1 MKNFEKGII
10 LGVIVIIII
19 GGIIYYN
26 HFKEDNSINENTEEI
41 YFEAKEKTEEKEEFI
56 VIHIT
61 GEIKTPGIIK
71 IKENARLADA
81 IEAAGGLTE
90 NADINKINLAYIVSD
105 GQKIYIPNVNDKTE
119 EYVNSEAGNG
129 VIIENMESNN
139 KKLININTATQ
150 AELETLTGIG
160 ASTALK
166 IINYR
171 KENGKFKNI
180 EEIKN
185 VSGIGEAKYEVIK
198 NSICVK

>member
-1 MKNFEKGII
+1 MKNFEKSIF

-19 GGIIYYN
+19 GGVIYYN
-26 HFKEDNSINENTEEI
+26 HRRENNSINENTEEI
-41 YFEAKEKTEEKEEFI
+41 YYETKEKTEEQENFI

-71 IKENARLADA
+71 IKENSRLADA

-105 GQKIYIPNVNDKTE
+105 GQKIYIPNINDKTE
-119 EYVNSEAGNG
+119 DYVNSEAGNG

-139 KKLININTATQ
+139 KKLVNINTATQ

-171 KENGKFKNI
+171 KENGKFNNI

-198 NSICVK
+198 NNICVR

>member
-1 MKNFEKGII
+1 MKNFEKGIF
-10 LGVIVIIII
+10 LGVIVIIVI

-26 HFKEDNSINENTEEI
+26 HCRENNSINENTEEI
-41 YFEAKEKTEEKEEFI
+41 YYETKEKKEEQENFI
-56 VIHIT
+56 IIHIT

-71 IKENARLADA
+71 IKEKSRLADA

-90 NADINKINLAYIVSD
+90 NADINKINLAYIISD
-105 GQKIYIPNVNDKTE
+105 GQKIYIPNINDKTE

-139 KKLININTATQ
+139 KKLVNINTATQ

-171 KENGKFKNI
+171 KENGKFNNI

-198 NSICVK
+198 NNICVR

>member
-1 MKNFEKGII
+1 MKNFEKSIF
-10 LGVIVIIII
+10 LGVIVIIVI
-19 GGIIYYN
+19 GSVIYYN
-26 HFKEDNSINENTEEI
+26 HCRENNSINENTEEI
-41 YFEAKEKTEEKEEFI
+41 YYETKEKEEEQENFI
-56 VIHIT
+56 IIHIT

-71 IKENARLADA
+71 IKENSRLADA

-90 NADINKINLAYIVSD
+90 NADINKINLAYIISD
-105 GQKIYIPNVNDKTE
+105 GQKIYIPNINDKTE
-119 EYVNSEAGNG
+119 DYVNSEAGNG

-139 KKLININTATQ
+139 KKLVNINTATQ

-171 KENGKFKNI
+171 KENGKFNNI

-198 NSICVK
+198 NNICVR

>member
-1 MKNFEKGII
+1 MKNFEKSIF
-10 LGVIVIIII
+10 LGVIVIIVI
-19 GGIIYYN
+19 GGVIYYN
-26 HFKEDNSINENTEEI
+26 HCRENNSINENTEEI
-41 YFEAKEKTEEKEEFI
+41 YYETKEKEEEQENFI
-56 VIHIT
+56 IIHIT

-71 IKENARLADA
+71 IKENSRLADA
-81 IEAAGGLTE
+81 IEVAGGLTE
-90 NADINKINLAYIVSD
+90 NADINKINLAYIISD
-105 GQKIYIPNVNDKTE
+105 GQKIYIPNINDKTE
-119 EYVNSEAGNG
+119 DYVNSEAGNG

-139 KKLININTATQ
+139 KKLVNINTATQ

-171 KENGKFKNI
+171 KENGKFNNI

-198 NSICVK
+198 NNICVR

>member
-1 MKNFEKGII
+1 MKNFEKSIF
-10 LGVIVIIII
+10 LGVIVIIVI
-19 GGIIYYN
+19 GGVIYYN
-26 HFKEDNSINENTEEI
+26 HCRENNSINENTEEI
-41 YFEAKEKTEEKEEFI
+41 YYETKEKEEEQENFI
-56 VIHIT
+56 IIHIT

-71 IKENARLADA
+71 IKENSRLADA

-90 NADINKINLAYIVSD
+90 NADINKINLAYIISD
-105 GQKIYIPNVNDKTE
+105 GQKIYIPNINDKTE
-119 EYVNSEAGNG
+119 DYVNSEAGNG

-139 KKLININTATQ
+139 KKLVNINTATQ

-171 KENGKFKNI
+171 KENGKFNNI

-198 NSICVK
+198 NNICVR

>member
-1 MKNFEKGII
+1 MKNFEKSIF
-10 LGVIVIIII
+10 LGVIVIIVI
-19 GGIIYYN
+19 GGVIYYN
-26 HFKEDNSINENTEEI
+26 HCRENNSINENTEEI
-41 YFEAKEKTEEKEEFI
+41 YYETKEKEEEQENFI
-56 VIHIT
+56 IIHIT

-71 IKENARLADA
+71 IKENSRLADA
-81 IEAAGGLTE
+81 IEEAGGLTE
-90 NADINKINLAYIVSD
+90 NADINKINLAYIISD
-105 GQKIYIPNVNDKTE
+105 GQKIYIPNINDKTE
-119 EYVNSEAGNG
+119 DYVNSEAGNG

-139 KKLININTATQ
+139 KKLVNINTATQ

-171 KENGKFKNI
+171 KENGKFNNI

-198 NSICVK
+198 NNICVR

>member
-1 MKNFEKGII
+1 MKNFEKSIF
-10 LGVIVIIII
+10 LGVIVIIVI
-19 GGIIYYN
+19 GGVIYYN
-26 HFKEDNSINENTEEI
+26 HCRENNSINENTEEI
-41 YFEAKEKTEEKEEFI
+41 YYETKEKEEEQENFI
-56 VIHIT
+56 IIHIT

-71 IKENARLADA
+71 IKENSRLADA

-90 NADINKINLAYIVSD
+90 NADINKINLAYIISD
-105 GQKIYIPNVNDKTE
+105 GQKIYIPNINDKTE
-119 EYVNSEAGNG
+119 DYVNGEAGNG

-139 KKLININTATQ
+139 KKLVNINTATQ

-171 KENGKFKNI
+171 KENGKFNNI

-198 NSICVK
+198 NNICVR

>member
-1 MKNFEKGII
+1 MKNFEKGIF
-10 LGVIVIIII
+10 LGVIVIIVI
-19 GGIIYYN
+19 GGVIYYN
-26 HFKEDNSINENTEEI
+26 HCKENNSINENTEEI
-41 YFEAKEKTEEKEEFI
+41 YYETKEKTEEQENFI

-71 IKENARLADA
+71 IKENSRLADA

-90 NADINKINLAYIVSD
+90 NADINKINLAYIISD
-105 GQKIYIPNVNDKTE
+105 GQKIYIPNINDKTE
-119 EYVNSEAGNG
+119 DYVNSEAGNG

-139 KKLININTATQ
+139 KKLVNINTATQ

-171 KENGKFKNI
+171 KENGKFNNI

-198 NSICVK
+198 NNICVR

>member
-1 MKNFEKGII
+1 MKNFEKSIF
-10 LGVIVIIII
+10 LGVIVIIVI
-19 GGIIYYN
+19 GGVIYYN
-26 HFKEDNSINENTEEI
+26 HCREKNSINGNTEEI
-41 YFEAKEKTEEKEEFI
+41 YYETKEKEEEQENFI
-56 VIHIT
+56 IIHIT

-71 IKENARLADA
+71 IKENSRLADA

-90 NADINKINLAYIVSD
+90 NADINKINLAYIISD
-105 GQKIYIPNVNDKTE
+105 GQKIYIPNINDKTE
-119 EYVNSEAGNG
+119 DYVNSEAGNG

-139 KKLININTATQ
+139 KKLVNINTATQ

-171 KENGKFKNI
+171 KENGKFNNI

-185 VSGIGEAKYEVIK
+185 VSGIGGAKYEVIK
-198 NSICVK
+198 NNICVR